1 MLILTLNPG
10 STSLKFALFQNEAEQ
25 KRNVLR
31 FDRDIL
37 ALSLPERAAYCE
49 KLVTEFLRAEGVD
62 IGDIDCVMARGGFLK
77 NLKTGAYEINE
88 RLIADLDGRIMPTPQ
103 TMGIRIAYHMMHPQG
118 KPSFIY
124 DAVTADEWEPK
135 TKVTGVKGLEKTVA
149 HHTLNSRRVA
159 FELAEQLEM
168 PMTDINLIVAH
179 LGGGFDVSF
188 FRKGRII
195 ESLGYNDLGF
205 SPERCGALQFDDL
218 LQLAKTLPLDEF
230 RALNH
235 GKGGLVSHF
244 GTSDMRE
251 VEAMIRKGN
260 QEAKLVFDAMLYR
273 VAQLIGCGAVALQGH
288 VDGIILTGGGAHS
301 DYICSQIQANV
312 EFIAKVYRFAG
323 ELELEA
329 LARGAC
335 RVLTGQETA
344 SPYVS

>member
-1 MLILTLNPG
+1 MLILTLDPG
-10 STSLKFALFQNEAEQ
+10 STSLKFALFHNETEQ
-25 KRNVLR
+25 KRNVIR
-31 FDRDIL
+31 FDQDIL
-37 ALSLPERAAYCE
+37 GLTLPERAAHCE
-49 KLVTEFLRAEGVD
+49 KLVAEFLRAQGVE
-62 IGDIDCVMARGGFLK
+62 IGDIDCVVARGGFLK

-88 RLIADLDGRIMPTPQ
+88 KLIADLDGAIMPTPQ
-103 TMGIRIAYHMMHPQG
+103 TVGIRIAYHMMHPLG

-124 DAVTADEWEPK
+124 DAVTADEWDPK
-135 TKVTGVKGLEKTVA
+135 AKVTGVKGLEKTVA
-149 HHTLNSRRVA
+149 QHTLNSRRVA
-159 FELAEQLEM
+159 FELAQQLGR
-168 PMTDINLIVAH
+168 PLTDINLIVAH

-188 FRKGRII
+188 FRQGRII

-218 LQLAKTLPLDEF
+218 LKLAKTLPPDQL

-244 GTSDMRE
+244 GTSDMRQ
-251 VEAMIRKGN
+251 VEAMIQKGD
-260 QEAKLVFDAMLYR
+260 QEVKLVFDAMLYR
-273 VAQLIGCGAVALQGH
+273 VAQLIGCGAVALQGQ

-301 DYICSQIQANV
+301 DYICNQIQANV

-335 RVLTGQETA
+335 RVLAGQEPA
-344 SPYVS
+344 KPYV